1 VGVPAAFVLAL
12 VALHGTSPAGA
23 AETLDRE
30 LASLRHRTTEVAPE
44 TPGARD
50 LARDLGRI
58 GRGYLDLGDVGRA
71 VELLEE
77 AYGWDEENGLV
88 LASLTLAYVRQENYP
103 FARFYLEL
111 AERRAP
117 QAPPEI
123 YASLGEAYYALNR
136 LDDAVLA
143 WEQFERLD
151 GGDPTV
157 LRHLARARQ
166 ELSLTRGQ
174 RVLHGPDFS
183 IFSDEAISL
192 DAVERV
198 AARLAESYRE
208 QGNFFG
214 ARFDAPQVVVL
225 YGGRDYFSLVSI
237 PDWVGGVFDGKIRV
251 SMDPALGPTPALEGV
266 LSHELAHAFVRRVS
280 GDRAP
285 GWLHEG
291 VAQWLEGKRLSRR
304 EVKEA
309 FSGGRKP
316 VSLADMDGSLGRRSD
331 RATARALY
339 AESLGLVEYVI
350 HAHGSGAVVCLLQD
364 LGSGRSAEEAL
375 KQETGATSAE
385 LVEAWRKWAGV

>member
-1 VGVPAAFVLAL
+1 MVLPAAVVLAFAASRGL
-12 VALHGTSPAGA
+12 PPADPAGA
-23 AETLDRE
+23 LDRD
-30 LASLRHRTTEVAPE
+30 LASLRRRTTEVAPE

-50 LARDLGRI
+50 LARELGRI

-143 WEQFERLD
+143 WEQFERLA
-151 GGDPTV
+151 GGDPGV

-174 RVLHGPDFS
+174 RVLEAPDFS
-183 IFSDEAISL
+183 IFSDEAISPE
-192 DAVERV
+192 AVERV

-208 QGNFFG
+208 QGAFFG
-214 ARFDAPQVVVL
+214 TRFDTPQVVVL

-251 SMDPALGPTPALEGV
+251 SMDPAQGPTPALEGV
-266 LSHELAHAFVRRVS
+266 LAHELAHALVRRVS

-291 VAQWLEGKRLSRR
+291 VAQWLEGKRLAHR
-304 EVKEA
+304 ELKET

-316 VSLADMDGSLGRRSD
+316 VTLAEMDGSLGRRSD

-339 AESLGLVEYVI
+339 AESLGLVEYLI
-350 HAHGSGAVVCLLQD
+350 EEHGSGAVVCLLHD
-364 LGSGRSAEEAL
+364 LAAGRSTEEAL
-375 KQETGATSAE
+375 KLETGSTGAE
-385 LVEAWRKWAGV
+385 LVAAWRKRSGL